1 VNTTNV
7 FVELLVIGLGPLT
20 FILLLFAL
28 ALGPDTSVRGARERR
43 AEPVKAAAISAS
55 QRRRLNRCRAA

>member
-7 FVELLVIGLGPLT
+7 FVELLVVGLGPLT

-28 ALGPDTSVRGARERR
+28 ALGPDASARGVRERR
-43 AEPVKAAAISAS
+43 TEPVKTAAISVS
-55 QRRRLNRCRAA
+55 QRRKLNRCRAA